1 MIKLEFTLEEINKV
15 LSGLLELPAK
25 TSMNLYLRLQQE
37 AQKQVDELEKKETKS
52 KKTDGN

>member
-25 TSMNLYLRLQQE
+25 ISMDLYLRLQKE
-37 AQKQVDELEKKETKS
+37 AQMQVNKSEKKEEKETP
-52 KKTDGN
+52 KK

>member
-25 TSMNLYLRLQQE
+25 ISMELYLKIQKD
-37 AQKQVDELEKKETKS
+37 AQYQVNLFDNKKS
-52 KKTDGN
+52 VVKK

>member
-25 TSMNLYLRLQQE
+25 ISMDLYLRLQKE
-37 AQKQVDELEKKETKS
+37 AQTQVDKAEKVNYDT
-52 KKTDGN
+52 NIC

>member
-25 TSMNLYLRLQQE
+25 ISMDLYLRLQQE
-37 AQKQVDELEKKETKS
+37 AQKQINELEKKETKS
-52 KKTDGN
+52 KDGN

>member
-25 TSMNLYLRLQQE
+25 ISMELYLRLQKE
-37 AQKQVDELEKKETKS
+37 AQMQINETEKKLEKVNTD
-52 KKTDGN
+52 KK